1 MVKDHSL
8 SAGTLTRRKLLVGAG
23 VGAGALAAPAI
34 LGPALH
40 AQENTVYI
48 NTYGGSWTNA
58 EIEAY
63 SKPFTQETGIA
74 VRTVTPVVTAKRKAQ
89 VMASNYEWDFCTI
102 DGGEFEQAKREG
114 LLEPI
119 DHSVVDVSKIPKENI
134 LGDCAIAAVALTF
147 ALTYRKDKY
156 PQGGPKNWADFWDV
170 KKFPGARSFYNRPWT
185 ALGQALLADGVPL
198 DKVYPMDLDRA
209 FKKMDQIKP
218 HVKVWWEQNTQAQQ
232 LIKDGEVD
240 MIQMPTARAQELI
253 DQGVPLEIVWNGAE
267 THWSYWF
274 VSKGSPRAKAAW
286 KYIALA
292 SRPDRQAAFCN
303 LLPYGPAHPDAF
315 KFIDAKTADKL
326 PTKPEHLAEAF
337 IPDAN
342 WLAPR
347 LDGIKER
354 WTQWIAM

>member
-1 MVKDHSL
+1 MKKNHASSKGSL
-8 SAGTLTRRKLLVGAG
+8 SRRKLIAAA
-23 VGAGALAAPAI
+23 GAGALVAPSLLSRAAQ
-34 LGPALH
+34 
-40 AQENTVYI
+40 AQENVVYI

-63 SKPFTQETGIA
+63 IKPFTQETGIT

-89 VMASNYEWDFCTI
+89 VVSKNYEWDFCTI
-102 DGGEFEQAKREG
+102 DGGEYEFAKNEG

-134 LGDCAIAAVALTF
+134 QGDCVIAAVALTF
-147 ALTYRKDKY
+147 ALVYRKDKY
-156 PQGGPKNWADFWDV
+156 PQGPKNWADFWDV
-170 KKFPGARSFYNRPWT
+170 KKFPGSRSFYNRPWT
-185 ALGQALLADGVPL
+185 ALGQALIADGVPV

-240 MIQMPTARAQELI
+240 MIQMATARAQELI
-253 DQGVPLEIVWNGAE
+253 DQGVPIEIVWHGAE

-286 KYIALA
+286 KFIDLA

-303 LLPYGPAHPDAF
+303 LLPYGPSHPDAF
-315 KFIDAKTADKL
+315 KFIDAATANKL
-326 PTKPEHLAEAF
+326 PTKPEHLKEA
-337 IPDAN
+337 
-342 WLAPR
+342 
-347 LDGIKER
+347 
-354 WTQWIAM
+354 